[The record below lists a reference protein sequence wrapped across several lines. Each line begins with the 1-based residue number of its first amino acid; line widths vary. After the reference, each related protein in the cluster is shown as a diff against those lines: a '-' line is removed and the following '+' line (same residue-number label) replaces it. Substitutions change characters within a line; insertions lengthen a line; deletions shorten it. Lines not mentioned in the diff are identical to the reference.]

1 MMTDGVWVLV
11 NSELNSSYY
20 TWIENRP
27 NKSFK
32 YTSPLKTGHFE
43 WTFFVTFISGR
54 KKIIIVKNSFAD
66 LSYTAATGTLV

>member
-32 YTSPLKTGHFE
+32 LRLHSKLAILSA
-43 WTFFVTFISGR
+43 FISGR
-54 KKIIIVKNSFAD
+54 KKIIIVKNSFAE